1 LFGGTNKFQPQGP
14 NLTFTNPAQAN
25 NPFGNN
31 NNNAMGNNGGMNPF
45 PNRQGPTFLPNNQ
58 QQGGMPNNLFP
69 NRNTNTAFQ
78 NQTMQFNPNQQQGGP
93 SFLPQQNPMQPGGGF
108 MPNNNG
114 MQGTNPQGFSLTNSN
129 PHLFPQNQ
137 QMGGAFPGQNP
148 QFNNPFNN
156 QLFPQQGGQMP
167 FPGQDPMG
175 NPHLFP
181 YQQGQMP
188 YMNFNTQAGNYLYP
202 GAGNPNMYG
211 GYPQLNFDKFQ
222 NSIMTPYVEDPHRS
236 NYLPRNTLNDVASN
250 LENRFSSERNS
261 PESSSSYLPYNPFK
275 RRTNRLMDI
284 TNREDVLREPTAFS
298 HKYQGSRMI
307 RKPDDAFTI
316 LKKSK
321 YTEDDIQILVKP
333 QLNITHNRNRSWS
346 PSRRERSLSPA
357 YSRERDSSYIEA
369 PVRQMAKSIYN
380 STIRVNAMVQIDSQ
394 TRKEICVQIF
404 EKSTVGDLKLKILEA
419 LKYSNILLPEIY
431 EQITKIEQ
439 VALDSDLYH
448 HKKVIDNGI
457 KLDEM
462 RLQDGST
469 VELRIPREYE
479 KQPDSI
485 RNQSSGRTRAGNES
499 QEVQVSA
506 FGAMESEQNRG
517 PNHPPKLTNPE
528 YHTKPTIQELSRM
541 SDDELAGV
549 SGFSMWNKEGKIE
562 FMGRVDLR
570 GVDLD
575 EVVSIGHRLVEVYP
589 ERNFPTDE
597 YKPVKGEKLN
607 RPALIS
613 LYNCFPV
620 NFKSDSN
627 DPEERRQELI
637 KKYERQAHRN
647 GYEFVD
653 YDYDNGV
660 YRIRVKHF

>member
-1 LFGGTNKFQPQGP
+1 
-14 NLTFTNPAQAN
+14 
-25 NPFGNN
+25 
-31 NNNAMGNNGGMNPF
+31 
-45 PNRQGPTFLPNNQ
+45 
-58 QQGGMPNNLFP
+58 
-69 NRNTNTAFQ
+69 
-78 NQTMQFNPNQQQGGP
+78 
-93 SFLPQQNPMQPGGGF
+93 
-108 MPNNNG
+108 
-114 MQGTNPQGFSLTNSN
+114 MQGSNPQVFSLTNSN
-129 PHLFPQNQ
+129 PHLFPQHP

-167 FPGQDPMG
+167 FPQQDPMG

-188 YMNFNTQAGNYLYP
+188 YMNFNTQAGGYLYP

-222 NSIMTPYVEDPHRS
+222 NSIMTPYAEDPNKS
-236 NYLPRNTLNDVASN
+236 NYLPRSTLNDVASN
-250 LENRFSSERNS
+250 LENRFSAERES
-261 PESSSSYLPYNPFK
+261 PESTSSFLPYNPFK

-284 TNREDVLREPTAFS
+284 TNRDREPVPFS
-298 HKYQGSRMI
+298 HKYHGSSMI
-307 RKPDDAFTI
+307 RKPDDTFTFI
-316 LKKSK
+316 KKSK
-321 YTEDDIQILVKP
+321 YNDDDIQIVVKP
-333 QLNITHNRNRSWS
+333 HLNMTHNRNRSWS

-380 STIRVNAMVQIDSQ
+380 STIRVNAMVQIDSH
-394 TRKEICVQIF
+394 TRKEVCVQIF
-404 EKSTVGDLKLKILEA
+404 EKSTVADLKLKILEA
-419 LKYSNILLPEIY
+419 IKYSNILLPEIY

-439 VALDSDLYH
+439 VAVDSDLYH
-448 HKKVIDNGI
+448 HKKVIDNAR

-485 RNQSSGRTRAGNES
+485 RNQSSGRTRGHES
-499 QEVQVSA
+499 QQVNVSA
-506 FGAMESEQNRG
+506 FSMMESEQPKG
-517 PNHPPKLTNPE
+517 SSHPPKLTNPE
-528 YHTKPTIQELSRM
+528 YHTHPTIQELSRM
-541 SDDELAGV
+541 SDEELMAV
-549 SGFSMWNKEGKIE
+549 DGFSMWNKEGKIE

-575 EVVSIGHRLVEVYP
+575 QVVSIGHRLVEVYP
-589 ERNFPTDE
+589 ERNFPTE
-597 YKPVKGEKLN
+597 ESKPVRGEKLN

-620 NFKSDSN
+620 NFKSESN

-660 YRIRVKHF
+660 YRIRVKNF